1 MDEIML
7 NHIKKINKSMSKIFI
22 VLAII
27 AIITF
32 TIYKMPMLIA
42 VFFIFL
48 LIAALAIYST
58 KKNVYSIGLSYVI
71 SYSICI
77 SVIFVLSGG
86 TSLYIILIPI
96 SISSLYLNQRLFIYC
111 SLFMNVSMIIKSIYL
126 SEMNKEAILQYVLTN
141 IIVLILFVI
150 NKAGRALVDTASKD
164 AQNATSA
171 LQELNTTMTLVDRNT
186 LGLND
191 VISSTYNNLQS
202 VKEISNGMVIGVK
215 EVVVGI
221 VNQAESVEQIYTMIN
236 SVDEKAE
243 ETRNTS
249 VQLKD
254 ISNTAAT
261 LVNVGSDKIKNMT
274 SQMDII
280 SQAVTEAVDTVHE
293 LQGNLNMVNNFLSSI
308 SVISEQTNLLSLNAS
323 IEAARAGESGKGFTV
338 VADEVRKLADQS
350 AKTVNQINQIT
361 LNINEKMELVLDK
374 VQKGNNAVKEGEI
387 IAEEVDE
394 SFDRIRKS
402 FNEIDNYILT
412 VQEMIQNTTDIF
424 EKIRSESENMANIAQ
439 EHSASTQEMLAT
451 MEDHNSNINN
461 IYSLMQKITE
471 AGNNLRGVLNKSA

>member
-1 MDEIML
+1 ML
-7 NHIKKINKSMSKIFI
+7 IVVFFVFIFI
-22 VLAII
+22 S
-27 AIITF
+27 
-32 TIYKMPMLIA
+32 
-42 VFFIFL
+42 
-48 LIAALAIYST
+48 ALSIYST
-58 KKNVYSIGLSYVI
+58 KKNVYSVGLSYVI

-77 SVIFVLSGG
+77 SVFFVLSGG

-96 SISSLYLNQRLFIYC
+96 SISALYLNLRLFIYC
-111 SLFMNVSMIIKSIYL
+111 SLFMNVSMIIKSIFL
-126 SEMNKEAILQYVLTN
+126 SDMNKETIIQFVLTDMV
-141 IIVLILFVI
+141 VLILFVI

-164 AQNATSA
+164 AKNATSA
-171 LQELNTTMTLVDRNT
+171 LEKLNETMTLVDRNT
-186 LGLND
+186 LGLNE

-221 VNQAESVEQIYTMIN
+221 VNQAESVEQIYSMIN
-236 SVDEKAE
+236 AVDEKAE

-249 VQLKD
+249 VKLKD
-254 ISNTAAT
+254 ISNNAAA
-261 LVNVGSDKIKNMT
+261 LVNVGSDKIKNMN

-293 LQGNLNMVNNFLSSI
+293 LQGNLTLVNNFLSSI
-308 SVISEQTNLLSLNAS
+308 STISEQTNLLSLNAS

-361 LNINEKMELVLDK
+361 VSINEKMQLVLDK
-374 VQKGNNAVKEGEI
+374 VQKGNNAVTEGEA

-394 SFDRIRKS
+394 SFDKIHKS

-412 VQEMIQNTTDIF
+412 VQEMIQNTSDVF
-424 EKIRSESENMANIAQ
+424 EKIRSESENMANISQ

-451 MEDHNSNINN
+451 MEDHNGNINN
-461 IYSLMQKITE
+461 IYSLMQTITE
-471 AGNNLRGVLNKSA
+471 AGNNLRGLFNKSA